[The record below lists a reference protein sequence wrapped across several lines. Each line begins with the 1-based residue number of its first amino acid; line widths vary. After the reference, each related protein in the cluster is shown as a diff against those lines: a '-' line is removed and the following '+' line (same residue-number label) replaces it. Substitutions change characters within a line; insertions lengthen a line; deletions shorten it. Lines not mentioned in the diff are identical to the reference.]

1 VNVTKLNTNA
11 NSAKSRIRKLAISV
25 LSRYERVS
33 ASARAILRE
42 TAKKTSLSGKDAA
55 SLNMLVLGVIKRL
68 NTIDFIIAQVLKS
81 RSPASLSFT
90 GKAALRL
97 AIFEGRWLGVPFKII
112 KETHLRNETSLV
124 SPIRKALEFNL
135 EKSIAGFE
143 RVGQLSIM
151 LSHPTFM
158 VETLLE
164 NMSDDQAI
172 QLMKV
177 NNSSPEHYIRLNRLL
192 VSDEEE
198 SDLLNDIDAEL
209 ILDGDYAGLY
219 HVAEGI
225 DTIVESEPFETG
237 RVLIHDK
244 ASVAA
249 VDALSPS
256 ENDLIWDA
264 CAAPGM
270 KTQLIAENL
279 SSSGRLVASDV
290 YRNRVRLGIRRCK
303 KMGCDFSEWLLAD
316 ASYPPI
322 RNSDKI
328 LIDAPCTSTGILQR
342 DPSYKWRLNKQ
353 YLSAMMTIQHKI
365 LDSVVTAFQETP
377 GVEIIYATCSLLP
390 HEGESQIDSILAS
403 HDIELVDLDLNYSTG
418 YDGFKCSSSVRRLFP
433 HTDKTNAFFISKLR
447 IPQ

>member
-1 VNVTKLNTNA
+1 MNVTKLRTNA
-11 NSAKSRIRKLAISV
+11 NRVSSRIRKLAISV
-25 LSRYERVS
+25 LSRYERIS
-33 ASARAILRE
+33 SSARAILRE
-42 TAKKTSLSGKDAA
+42 TAKKTSLSGEDTA

-68 NTIDFIIAQVLKS
+68 NTIDFIIARVLKN

-90 GKAALRL
+90 RKAALRL
-97 AIFEGRWLGVPFKII
+97 AIFEGRWLGVSFSSIQEEHPRT
-112 KETHLRNETSLV
+112 ERPVMPT
-124 SPIRKALEFNL
+124 IRRALDFNL
-135 EKSIAGFE
+135 EESIAGFD

-164 NMSDDQAI
+164 NMSDEQAI
-172 QLMKV
+172 ELMKT

-198 SDLLNDIDAEL
+198 PDLLNDIDAEL
-209 ILDGDYAGLY
+209 IPDEDYDGLY
-219 HVAEGI
+219 HVTEGI
-225 DTIVESEPFETG
+225 DTIIESEPFESG
-237 RVLIHDK
+237 GLLIHDK
-244 ASVAA
+244 ASVAT

-256 ENDLIWDA
+256 ENDTIWDA

-279 SSSGRLVASDV
+279 RSSGRLVASDV
-290 YRNRVRLGIRRCK
+290 YRDRVRLGVRRCK
-303 KMGCDFSEWLLAD
+303 KMGCGLSEWLLAD

-322 RNSDKI
+322 RDSDKI

-353 YLSAMMTIQHKI
+353 YLSAMMTVQHKI
-365 LDSVVTAFQETP
+365 LDSIVTAFQNSP
-377 GVEIIYATCSLLP
+377 GVEIVYATCSLLP
-390 HEGESQIDSILAS
+390 HEGESQIDSILQS
-403 HDIELVDLDLNYSTG
+403 RDVELVDLDLNFSRG
-418 YDGFKCSSSVRRLFP
+418 YKGFKCSSSVRRLFP